1 MKARSFAKA
10 VAISAASAVIITGLS
25 AAPAMA
31 DPAATPPVTAT
42 TLVGFGSD
50 TTQDVMNAIAAAV
63 NAKTGRTSSAWMAS
77 YDTFAPAVLAPGST
91 ATTVVAKPGGVAVP
105 RANGSGEGFK
115 LLQVAKGTL
124 GSSAVVSGLTKT
136 AVTVTT
142 SQAAG
147 QVDFA
152 RSSSG
157 LSSPNQTGIWS
168 YVPFAKDAVTL
179 VTNPL
184 DTTTTPTAGLDHTAA
199 LNGQLIKGSASDA
212 ANVAS
217 WYNIYNCIVRY
228 VYTTS
233 AGAYLGVGSSATPP
247 AGTGNRAT
255 LLKPQLPAFGSGTR
269 SYFLG
274 QVGHTDS
281 ATLID
286 PANER
291 TFCLSDTFKPSA
303 TAPVQG
309 INEHDG
315 TSIKTVGEGAIAA
328 YSIPQWVSQLKAAGT
343 AKDRRNGVVL
353 QSIKDTALDPIAVV
367 PATTG
372 TGAATATNPA
382 FPIKRIMYN
391 VVPYGKLADS
401 ATQEYKVFNGQN
413 SEVCQATTQI
423 VASGFIPLLNVEEPS
438 TTEHCGYTMYRTG
451 TATVAAPATAFAE
464 FAQAKA
470 GDAVDIQVETN
481 AEAGG
486 ALFYSSTDSYAAAL
500 NASPVAIAAGD
511 YVGSYTA
518 TIPADAVAGTTVSYK
533 AKFTPTDTSIFS
545 ASAQSAAV
553 GVKVVGDYTVTLNDI
568 PSRVAPGVAVPVTA
582 TVAAGTGG
590 SLVGGT
596 IYLTDGTNVLSEKYL
611 PKRATKVDFS
621 WTAVA
626 GTTNLSVVFEPD
638 NSSASLL
645 KESAAQDV
653 FVAAAT
659 TKATVATVSDA
670 RSTWGLKATPT
681 TGNADNRTPYL
692 GKIRDAATSTTA
704 APKIRVT
711 MAKSGTLT
719 PSGTVRVLL
728 SASKTGG
735 TNLTLLPATLAADG
749 TVTVT
754 LPAANKWPVTGTSG
768 GVDRWLNIVYSGNA
782 NFFGST
788 TSVKISVTN

>member
-1 MKARSFAKA
+1 
-10 VAISAASAVIITGLS
+10 
-25 AAPAMA
+25 MA
-31 DPAATPPVTAT
+31 DPAATPAVNAQ
-42 TLVGFGSD
+42 TLTGFGSD

-63 NAKTGRTSSAWMAS
+63 NAKTGRPAGGAWMAS
-77 YDTFAPAVLAPGST
+77 YDTFAPLPVGST
-91 ATTVVAKPGGVAVP
+91 ATTVVAKPGGVAIP

-142 SQAAG
+142 AQAAG
-147 QVDFA
+147 QVDFG

-157 LSSPNQTGIWS
+157 LSSSNQTGIWS

-184 DTTTTPTAGLDHTAA
+184 VATAAGDHTAA
-199 LNGQLIKGSASDA
+199 LNGQLTKGSQSDA
-212 ANVAS
+212 ATVAS
-217 WYNIYNCIVRY
+217 WYNIYQCIVRY
-228 VYTTS
+228 VYTTNT
-233 AGAYLGVGSSATPP
+233 GVYVGVGATATPRP
-247 AGTGNRAT
+247 EGASVST

-281 ATLID
+281 ATLVD

-315 TSIKTVGEGAIAA
+315 TSIKVVGKGAIAA

-353 QSIKDTALDPIAVV
+353 QSLKTDATPAVNV

-372 TGAATATNPA
+372 TGAATATNVD
-382 FPIKRIMYN
+382 FPVKRIMYN
-391 VVPYGKLADS
+391 IVPNNRLVDP
-401 ATQEYKVFNGQN
+401 TTREYAVFNGQN
-413 SEVCQATTQI
+413 SEVCQATVQI
-423 VASGFIPLLNVEEPS
+423 VASGFIPLLNVDTPS
-438 TTEHCGYTMYRTG
+438 TTEHCGYTNYRTG
-451 TATVAAPATAFAE
+451 AASVAAPATAFAE

-470 GDAVDIQVETN
+470 GDTVDIMVETN
-481 AEAGG
+481 AEAGT
-486 ALFYSSTDSYAAAL
+486 AEFYSSADSYAAAL
-500 NASPVAIAAGD
+500 NGTPLDIGAGD

-518 TIPADAVAGTTVSYK
+518 TIPANAALGDTVGYK
-533 AKFTPTDTSIFS
+533 AKFTPAAGSIFTV
-545 ASAQSAAV
+545 SAQSAAV
-553 GVKVVGDYTVTLNDI
+553 NVKVVGDYTVTLNDI
-568 PSRVAPGVAVPVTA
+568 PSRVAPGVAVPIIA

-611 PKRATKVDFS
+611 PKRATTMAFS
-621 WTAVA
+621 WTATA
-626 GTTNLSVVFEPD
+626 GTTNLAVVFEPE
-638 NSSASLL
+638 NSSASLV
-645 KESAAQDV
+645 KTSAAQDV
-653 FVAAAT
+653 NVAAAN
-659 TKATVATVSDA
+659 TKATVATVQGTGSV
-670 RSTWGLKATPT
+670 WGLKA
-681 TGNADNRTPYL
+681 GYF
-692 GKIRDAATSTTA
+692 GKIKDAGAQSPQ
-704 APKIRVT
+704 APKIKVT

-719 PSGTVRVLL
+719 PTGTVRVLL
-728 SASKTGG
+728 STSKTGG
-735 TNLTLLPATLAADG
+735 TALTLLPATLAADG
-749 TVTVT
+749 SVTVT
-754 LPAANKWPVTGTSG
+754 LPAANKWPVAGTSG

-782 NFFGST
+782 NFYGST

>member
-1 MKARSFAKA
+1 MKARSFARA

-25 AAPAMA
+25 VAPAMA
-31 DPAATPPVTAT
+31 DPALTPPVTAT
-42 TLVGFGSD
+42 TLAGFGSD
-50 TTQDVMNAIAAAV
+50 TTQDLMNGIAKDV
-63 NAKTGRTSSAWMAS
+63 NAKAGRTASAWIAN
-77 YDTFAPAVLAPGST
+77 YDTNG
-91 ATTVVAKPGGVAVP
+91 ATTVVAKPGGVAIP

-124 GSSAVVSGLTKT
+124 GSSAITSGSTKSP
-136 AVTVTT
+136 VTVTT

-157 LSSPNQTGIWS
+157 ISSPNQTGIWS

-179 VTNPL
+179 ATNPL
-184 DTTTTPTAGLDHTAA
+184 VATAAGDHTAA

-212 ANVAS
+212 SNVAS

-228 VYTTS
+228 VYTTNAGVYVGVGATATPLP
-233 AGAYLGVGSSATPP
+233 AGATK
-247 AGTGNRAT
+247 AT
-255 LLKPQLPAFGSGTR
+255 LLKPQIPAFGSGTR
-269 SYFLG
+269 AYFVKE
-274 QVGHTDS
+274 VGHTDS

-291 TFCLSDTFKPSA
+291 TFCLSDTFKPA
-303 TAPVQG
+303 TTPIQG

-315 TSIKTVGEGAIAA
+315 ISIKTVGVGAIAA
-328 YSIPQWVSQLKAAGT
+328 YSIPQWVAQSKAATTGVV
-343 AKDRRNGVVL
+343 DRRNGTVL
-353 QSIKDTALDPIAVV
+353 MSIKDTALDPVAVV
-367 PATTG
+367 QPTTG
-372 TGAATATNPA
+372 SAATLATNPS
-382 FPIKRIMYN
+382 FPVKRIMYN

-401 ATQEYKVFNGQN
+401 STQEYKVFNGQD
-413 SEVCQATTQI
+413 SEVCLAEAAI
-423 VASGFIPLLNVEEPS
+423 IRMGFIPLTRVAEPS

-451 TATVAAPATAFAE
+451 TATVKAPATAFAE

-481 AEAGG
+481 AEAGS
-486 ALFYSSTDSYAAAL
+486 ALFYSSGDSYAAAL
-500 NASPVAIAAGD
+500 NEGAAVAIGAGD
-511 YVGSYTA
+511 YVGNYTA

-545 ASAQSAAV
+545 ASDQSAAV
-553 GVKVVGDYTVTLNDI
+553 GVKVVSDYTVTLNDI

-596 IYLTDGTNVLSEKYL
+596 IYLSDGTNVLSEKYL

-638 NSSASLL
+638 NSSASLV
-645 KESAAQDV
+645 KTSASQDV
-653 FVAAAT
+653 YVAPAS
-659 TKATVATVSDA
+659 TKATVATVSNA
-670 RSTWGLKATPT
+670 TSTWGLKA
-681 TGNADNRTPYL
+681 GYF
-692 GKIRDAATSTTA
+692 GKIRDAATTTTSKPQIKVSMVKPTA
-704 APKIRVT
+704 TSPV
-711 MAKSGTLT
+711 
-719 PSGTVRVLL
+719 PSGTVKVLI
-728 SASKTGG
+728 STSKTGG

-782 NFFGST
+782 NYYGST

>member
-31 DPAATPPVTAT
+31 DPAATPAVNAQ
-42 TLVGFGSD
+42 TLTGFGSD

-63 NAKTGRTSSAWMAS
+63 NAKTGRPAGGAWMAS
-77 YDTFAPAVLAPGST
+77 YDTFAPSPVGST
-91 ATTVVAKPGGVAVP
+91 ATTVVAKPGGVAIP

-142 SQAAG
+142 AQAAG

-184 DTTTTPTAGLDHTAA
+184 DTTTTPTPGVDHTAA
-199 LNGQLIKGSASDA
+199 LNGQLTKGSASDA
-212 ANVAS
+212 ATVAS
-217 WYNIYNCIVRY
+217 WYNIYQCIVRY

-233 AGAYLGVGSSATPP
+233 NGTYVGVGATATPLP
-247 AGTGNRAT
+247 QGAARAT

-281 ATLID
+281 ATLVD

-315 TSIKTVGEGAIAA
+315 TSIKVVGEGAIAA

-353 QSIKDTALDPIAVV
+353 QSLNTDATPAVNV

-372 TGAATATNPA
+372 TGAATATNVD
-382 FPIKRIMYN
+382 FPVKRIMYN
-391 VVPYGKLADS
+391 VVPNGKLVDQ
-401 ATQEYKVFNGQN
+401 TTREYAVFNGQN
-413 SEVCQATTQI
+413 SEVCQATAQI
-423 VASGFIPLLNVEEPS
+423 IASGFIPLLNVDTPS
-438 TTEHCGYTMYRTG
+438 TTEHCGYTNYRTG
-451 TATVAAPATAFAE
+451 TASVAAPATAFAE

-470 GDAVDIQVETN
+470 GDAVDIMVETN
-481 AEAGG
+481 AEAGS

-500 NASPVAIAAGD
+500 NAEAVAIAAGD

-518 TIPADAVAGTTVSYK
+518 TIPALSAAGDTVSYK

-553 GVKVVGDYTVTLNDI
+553 SVKVVGDYTVTLNDI
-568 PSRVAPGVAVPVTA
+568 PSRVAPGVVVPITA

-590 SLVGGT
+590 ALVGGN
-596 IYLTDGTNVLSEKYL
+596 IYLTDGTNVLQEKYL
-611 PKRATKVDFS
+611 PKRANTMAFS

-626 GTTNLSVVFEPD
+626 GTTNLSVVFEPE
-638 NSSASLL
+638 NSSASLV
-645 KESAAQDV
+645 KTSAAQDV
-653 FVAAAT
+653 NVAAAN
-659 TKATVATVSDA
+659 TKATVATVQGTGSV
-670 RSTWGLKATPT
+670 WGLKA
-681 TGNADNRTPYL
+681 GYF
-692 GKIRDAATSTTA
+692 GKIKDAGLQSPQ
-704 APKIRVT
+704 APKIKVT
-711 MAKSGTLT
+711 MAKSGTGATALT
-719 PSGTVRVLL
+719 PSGTVKVLL
-728 SASKTGG
+728 STSKTGG
-735 TNLTLLPATLAADG
+735 TALTLLPATLAADG
-749 TVTVT
+749 SVTVK

-782 NFFGST
+782 NFYGST

>member
-31 DPAATPPVTAT
+31 DPAATPPVTST
-42 TLVGFGSD
+42 TLAGFGSD

-63 NAKTGRTSSAWMAS
+63 NAKSGRSDSAWMAS
-77 YDTFAPAVLAPGST
+77 YDTFAPLPVGST
-91 ATTVVAKPGGVAVP
+91 ATTVVAKPGGVAIP

-142 SQAAG
+142 AQAAG
-147 QVDFA
+147 QVDFG

-157 LSSPNQTGIWS
+157 ISSPNQTGIWS

-184 DTTTTPTAGLDHTAA
+184 DTTATPTPGLDHTAA
-199 LNGQLIKGSASDA
+199 LNGQLIKGSSSDA
-212 ANVAS
+212 ADVAS
-217 WYNIYNCIVRY
+217 WYNIYQCIVRY
-228 VYTTS
+228 VYTNATT
-233 AGAYLGVGSSATPP
+233 GAYVGVGSSATAP
-247 AGTGNRAT
+247 GTGNRAT

-315 TSIKTVGEGAIAA
+315 TAVKVVGEGAIAA

-353 QSIKDTALDPIAVV
+353 QSLKPAAADAAV

-372 TGAATATNPA
+372 TGATTATNVD
-382 FPIKRIMYN
+382 FPVKRIMYN
-391 VVPYGKLADS
+391 VVPNGKLVDS
-401 ATQEYKVFNGQN
+401 TTREYAVFNGQN
-413 SEVCQATTQI
+413 SEVCQATAQI
-423 VASGFIPLLNVEEPS
+423 IASGFIPLLNVETPS
-438 TTEHCGYTMYRTG
+438 TTEHCGYTNYRTG
-451 TATVAAPATAFAE
+451 TASVAAPATAFAE

-470 GDAVDIQVETN
+470 GDTVDITVETN
-481 AEAGG
+481 AEAGS

-500 NASPVAIAAGD
+500 GSAVAIGAGD
-511 YVGSYTA
+511 YVGTYSA

-533 AKFTPTDTSIFS
+533 GQFTPTDTSIFS
-545 ASAQSAAV
+545 ASAKSTEV
-553 GVKVVGDYTVTLNDI
+553 GVKVVSDYTVTLNDI
-568 PSRVAPGVAVPVTA
+568 PSRVAPGAVVPITA

-590 SLVGGT
+590 ALVGGT
-596 IYLTDGTNVLSEKYL
+596 IYLTDGTNVLQEKYL
-611 PKRATKVDFS
+611 PKRANTMAFS

-626 GTTNLSVVFEPD
+626 GTTNLSVVFEPE
-638 NSSASLL
+638 NSSASLV
-645 KESAAQDV
+645 KTSAAQDV
-653 FVAAAT
+653 NVAAAT
-659 TKATVATVSDA
+659 TKATVATVSA
-670 RSTWGLKATPT
+670 TGSTWGLKA
-681 TGNADNRTPYL
+681 GYF

-704 APKIRVT
+704 APKVRVT

-719 PSGTVRVLL
+719 PTGTVKVLL
-728 SASKTGG
+728 STSKTGG
-735 TNLTLLPATLAADG
+735 TSLTLLPATLAADG

-782 NFFGST
+782 NFYGST

>member
-1 MKARSFAKA
+1 
-10 VAISAASAVIITGLS
+10 
-25 AAPAMA
+25 MA
-31 DPAATPPVTAT
+31 DPAATPPVDAQ

-63 NAKTGRTSSAWMAS
+63 NAKTGRSASAWMAS
-77 YDTFAPAVLAPGST
+77 YDTFAPSPVGST
-91 ATTVVAKPGGVAVP
+91 ATTVVAKPGGVAIP

-124 GSSAVVSGLTKT
+124 GSSAIVSGLTKT

-142 SQAAG
+142 AQAAG
-147 QVDFA
+147 QVDFG

-157 LSSPNQTGIWS
+157 ISSPNQTGIWS

-184 DTTTTPTAGLDHTAA
+184 DTTATPTPGLDHTAA
-199 LNGQLIKGSASDA
+199 LNGQLTKGSASDA
-212 ANVAS
+212 ATVAS
-217 WYNIYNCIVRY
+217 WYNIYQCIVRY

-233 AGAYLGVGSSATPP
+233 NGTYVGVGATATPLP
-247 AGTGNRAT
+247 QGATRAT

-291 TFCLSDTFKPSA
+291 TFCLSDTFKPST

-315 TSIKTVGEGAIAA
+315 TSIRVVGEGAIAA
-328 YSIPQWVSQLKAAGT
+328 YSIPQWVSQLKAVGT
-343 AKDRRNGVVL
+343 PKDRRNGVVL
-353 QSIKDTALDPIAVV
+353 QSLKPEPTVDVPTPAAV

-372 TGAATATNPA
+372 TGAATATNPD
-382 FPIKRIMYN
+382 FLIKRIMYN
-391 VVPYGKLADS
+391 VVPNGKLVDQ
-401 ATQEYKVFNGQN
+401 TTREYAVFNGQN
-413 SEVCQATTQI
+413 SEVCQATAQI
-423 VASGFIPLLNVEEPS
+423 IASGFIPLLNVETPS
-438 TTEHCGYTMYRTG
+438 TTEHCGYTNYRTG
-451 TATVAAPATAFAE
+451 TASVKAPATAFAE

-470 GDAVDIQVETN
+470 GDTVDITVETN
-481 AEAGG
+481 AEAGS

-500 NASPVAIAAGD
+500 NAEAVAIAAGD

-533 AKFTPTDTSIFS
+533 AKFTPTDTSIFA
-545 ASAQSAAV
+545 ASDQSAAV
-553 GVKVVGDYTVTLNDI
+553 SVKVVSDYTVTLNDI
-568 PSRVAPGVAVPVTA
+568 PSRVAPGVAVPITA

-590 SLVGGT
+590 ALVGGN
-596 IYLTDGTNVLSEKYL
+596 IYLTDGTNVLQEKYL
-611 PKRATKVDFS
+611 PKRANTMAFS

-626 GTTNLSVVFEPD
+626 GTTNLSVVFEPE
-638 NSSASLL
+638 NSSASLV
-645 KESAAQDV
+645 KSSAAQDV
-653 FVAAAT
+653 NVAAAV
-659 TKATVATVSDA
+659 TKATVATVSA
-670 RSTWGLKATPT
+670 TGSTWGLKA
-681 TGNADNRTPYL
+681 GYF
-692 GKIRDAATSTTA
+692 GKIRDAVTPTTS
-704 APKIRVT
+704 APQIRVT
-711 MAKSGTLT
+711 MARSGTGATALT
-719 PSGTVRVLL
+719 PTGTVKVLL
-728 SASKTGG
+728 STSKTGG
-735 TNLTLLPATLAADG
+735 TALTLLPATLAADG
-749 TVTVT
+749 SVTVK

-782 NFFGST
+782 NFYGST
-788 TSVKISVTN
+788 TSVKISVTS